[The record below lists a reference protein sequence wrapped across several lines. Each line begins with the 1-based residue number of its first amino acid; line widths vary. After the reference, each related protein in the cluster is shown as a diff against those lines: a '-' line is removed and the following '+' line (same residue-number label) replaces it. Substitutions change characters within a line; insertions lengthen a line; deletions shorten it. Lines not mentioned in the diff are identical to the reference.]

1 MSIPASAVHTLE
13 ATTATLWALRT
24 AIGVQASTLRAQLLL
39 DRTLPVAMSVDAAIA
54 AEHIDSAVDELLH
67 ALETLEAHIPSHT
80 PAPGEEP
87 SLTENDVD
95 FDPEPH
101 GTRDTFVPHPHEPA
115 VCSQC
120 DHALRMDNDGRC
132 TSCGYEH

>member
-13 ATTATLWALRT
+13 STTATLAALRT
-24 AIGVQASTLRAQLLL
+24 AIGIQASTLRAQLLL

-54 AEHIDSAVDELLH
+54 AEYIDSAVDELLD
-67 ALETLEAHIPSHT
+67 ALETLEAHIPGHT

-87 SLTENDVD
+87 TLTENDLD
-95 FDPEPH
+95 LD
-101 GTRDTFVPHPHEPA
+101 PHPHEPA
-115 VCSQC
+115 TCAQC
-120 DHALRMDNDGRC
+120 DHTLRMDNDGRC